1 MKRLLTLALTSVLLV
16 GLSLPAKAASD
27 TPKRGGTLTMA
38 IRKDIRILN
47 PLVRTS
53 STDASIRELM
63 FESLLILD
71 GKGKIQPNLAE
82 SWKVSEG
89 GRLYTFKLREGVRFH
104 NGQEMTAEDLKF
116 AIDYT
121 MNPKNSAYGIRL
133 LSSVQGAEAAGKY
146 TLKIRL
152 KKPNPAFLS
161 LLINI
166 RAFSGIPKG
175 SVQEGV
181 RKITKFP
188 PGTGPFKFV
197 QWQPKQRIVLERFD
211 GYWGHKPYVDRFVMR
226 PIKNATVRFT
236 ALRAGDVDIVERT
249 SYEWVSQVQKGR
261 LKGIGIAAAPY
272 ANLRGITFNVGNPPF
287 NDKKL
292 RRAVG
297 HAVNKEEILSA
308 AFFGFGK
315 PDDQKYPKGH
325 VWHFEGLPHPEYN
338 LDKAKALLKESSYK
352 GQSIELITAPGG
364 VQEIMAAV
372 LQAQLKRIGI
382 KVHLAIMDV
391 AAYNERERKGQFAFR
406 FRGGDFRADPYPTY
420 ARHLICEANLKRRI
434 ANVSGYCDQEIQKL
448 MKMAESELD
457 SSKRKEL
464 FHRILTKM
472 ADDLPLLWI
481 GFIPRF
487 FTYNKN
493 VKNFT
498 TDADGRFRWSDG
510 GVTHTWLDR

>member
-1 MKRLLTLALTSVLLV
+1 MKRFLTLTLTIVLFV
-16 GLSLPAKAASD
+16 ALSLPVEGASES
-27 TPKRGGTLTMA
+27 PKKGGTLTMA

-53 STDASIRELM
+53 STDASIRGLM
-63 FESLLILD
+63 FESLLTLD
-71 GKGKIQPNLAE
+71 ENGKIQPNLAE
-82 SWKVSEG
+82 SWKISED
-89 GRLYTFKLREGVRFH
+89 GRLYTFKIRQGVKFH

-121 MNPKNSAYGIRL
+121 LNPKNSAYGIRI
-133 LSSVQGAEAAGKY
+133 LSSVKGAEADGKY

-161 LLINI
+161 FLINI
-166 RAFSGIPKG
+166 RAFSAIPKG

-188 PGTGPFKFV
+188 PGTGPFKFIE
-197 QWQPKQRIVLERFD
+197 WQPKQRIVLERFD

-261 LKGIGIAAAPY
+261 LKGIGIAQALY
-272 ANLRGITFNVGNPPF
+272 ANLRGITFNVADPPF
-287 NDKKL
+287 NDKNL

-297 HAVNKEEILSA
+297 HAINKEEILSA

-315 PDDQKYPKGH
+315 ADDQKYPKGH
-325 VWHFEGLPHPEYN
+325 VWHFEGLPYPEYN
-338 LDKAKALLKESSYK
+338 LDKARALLKESNYK
-352 GQSIELITAPGG
+352 GESIELVTAPGD
-364 VQEIMAAV
+364 VQEIMATV

-420 ARHLICEANLKRRI
+420 SRHLICEANLRKRI

-448 MKMAESELD
+448 LKMAESEFD
-457 SSKRKEL
+457 SNKRREL
-464 FHRILTKM
+464 FRQILTKM

-493 VKNFT
+493 IKNFT
-498 TDADGRFRWSDG
+498 TDADGRFRWSGG
-510 GVTHTWLDR
+510 GVTHTWLDK